1 MGILSRMLSLVL
13 LMAAMSPA
21 MWAADA
27 GEAWPQRTVKV
38 IIPLPAGGPIDT
50 SARLF
55 AEQLAVRW
63 GQPVII
69 ENMPGADGVIGVNE
83 FVRRADIHTLL
94 YSFAGLI
101 TINPV
106 LHKKLSYDPA
116 RDLVPITTTSDNF
129 LAIAVSSKLPVV
141 SLSELVTYARSHPT
155 KLNWAASPGL
165 PYFAFASLQ
174 KNAAIETVYVP
185 YREFNTAVVDL
196 GEARIDAIALGLT
209 SLLPQIQAAKVR
221 VLAVLNRGR
230 SPAAPH
236 VPTVAEA
243 GFPELTFDGVTGFY
257 GWRDMPGEIR
267 DRIAADVRAV
277 ADSPAIK
284 ERLEKIGI
292 VARGSTPGEFAAAI
306 DEQRAKVAA
315 IAAAIGMKPAH

>member
-1 MGILSRMLSLVL
+1 MGILSKKLSLVV
-13 LMAAMSPA
+13 LMAAIIPAMSP
-21 MWAADA
+21 ADA

-38 IIPLPAGGPIDT
+38 IIPLGAGGPVDT

-55 AEQLAVRW
+55 AEQLAARW

-69 ENMPGADGVIGVNE
+69 ESMPGADGIIAVNE
-83 FVRRADIHTLL
+83 FVRRGDNHTLI
-94 YSFAGLI
+94 YAFAGLI

-116 RDLVPITTTSDNF
+116 RDLVPIATTSENS
-129 LAIAVSSKLPVV
+129 LAVAVTSKLQAA
-141 SLSELVTYARSHPT
+141 SLRELVAHARLHPA
-155 KLNWAASPGL
+155 KLNWAAPPGL

-174 KNAAIETVYVP
+174 KDAGVELVYVP
-185 YREFNTAVVDL
+185 YRDFNAAVIDL
-196 GEARIDAIALGLT
+196 GEGRIDVFPGTLT
-209 SLLPQIQAAKVR
+209 TLVPQLQAAKVR
-221 VLAVLNRGR
+221 VLAVLSRVR
-230 SPAAPH
+230 SPLAPD

-243 GFPELTFDGVTGFY
+243 GFPQLTFEGVTGFF
-257 GWRDMPGEIR
+257 GWRDMPGELR

-284 ERLEKIGI
+284 ERLAKIGI

-306 DEQRAKVAA
+306 EEQRAKVAA
-315 IAAAIGMKPAH
+315 IAAAIGMKPGH